1 MEVWKPRPPS
11 WLPFPACLS
20 GPSQPATRSSSV
32 DLRWPDTLATALP
45 EQSHTHSHRVGFAQ
59 FKAFSQDAADNKIF
73 PKPRWPCPVLAVGGE
88 KSFGPMQAAI
98 MRHVATNVP
107 EAVVAGSG
115 HWLMDFH
122 VPAIAK
128 IPAPALPPPCQPT
141 PTRCPFFHAETQR
154 RRKKS
159 ADEEWGVRSSAHI
172 CWGFRYLLAGKTV
185 RKTAA
190 VESLS
195 LRQKSF
201 RAGINPSCQVPRK
214 STSPR
219 PQ

>member
-1 MEVWKPRPPS
+1 LRLE
-11 WLPFPACLS
+11 LPLKNPL
-20 GPSQPATRSSSV
+20 SSSV
-32 DLRWPDTLATALP
+32 DLRWPHTLATALP
-45 EQSHTHSHRVGFAQ
+45 EQSSHHALAPRQVAQ

-73 PKPRWPCPVLAVGGE
+73 AQTKLSMPVLAVGGE

-141 PTRCPFFHAETQR
+141 PTRCAFFHAET
-154 RRKKS
+154 S
-159 ADEEWGVRSSAHI
+159 APPEEI
-172 CWGFRYLLAGKTV
+172 C
-185 RKTAA
+185 
-190 VESLS
+190 
-195 LRQKSF
+195 
-201 RAGINPSCQVPRK
+201 
-214 STSPR
+214 
-219 PQ
+219 